1 MKVKICEIRLDSL
14 RLDRKY
20 SEKLRGYI
28 GNKYRENNILHNH
41 STHDNKFIY
50 RYPLVQYKVIN
61 KVPVIL
67 GINDGA
73 DIAANIGLKEN
84 QFILDDLK
92 YDCCEK
98 TIKKFDGEFGVTD
111 DYVEYEFITP
121 WIALNQ
127 KNIDSYNNG
136 SNIEKEEILKR
147 VLIGN
152 LISIS
157 KGLNYTVEEK
167 LVAWID
173 FNECDVMLKWVK
185 HAGFTGRFKVN
196 FNIPD
201 HLGLG
206 KSVSRGFGTIQRV

>member
-1 MKVKICEIRLDSL
+1 MKVKVCEIRLDSL

-28 GNKYRENNILHNH
+28 GNKYRENDILHNH
-41 STHDNKFIY
+41 NNDDNKFIY

-67 GINDGA
+67 GINEGA
-73 DIAANIGLKEN
+73 DIAANIGLRED
-84 QFILDDLK
+84 QLVFGDLS
-92 YDCCEK
+92 YDCSEK
-98 TIKKFDGEFGVTD
+98 TIKKFEGDFGVTS
-111 DYVEYEFITP
+111 DYVEYEFVTP

-136 SNIEKEEILKR
+136 SNIEKEEILKKI
-147 VLIGN
+147 LIGN

-157 KGLNYTVEEK
+157 KGLNYTVCEK
-167 LVAWID
+167 LVAWVD
-173 FNECDVMLKWVK
+173 FKECDVMLKGVK
-185 HAGFTGRFKVN
+185 HAGFTGKFKVN
-196 FNIPD
+196 FNLPD

-206 KSVSRGFGTIQRV
+206 KSVSRGFGTIKRL